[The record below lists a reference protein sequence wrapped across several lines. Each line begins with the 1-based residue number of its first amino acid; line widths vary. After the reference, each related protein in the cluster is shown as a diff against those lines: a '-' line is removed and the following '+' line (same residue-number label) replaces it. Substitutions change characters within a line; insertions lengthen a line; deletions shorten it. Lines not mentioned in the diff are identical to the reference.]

1 MTTVELTDFDAERPR
16 LTAIAVR
23 ILGSEADADDVLQ
36 EAWLRLSRTDAIV
49 DLPAWL
55 TTVVTRLCL
64 DHLRK
69 RRTRSVVEFMVP
81 DDHAPIDPEG
91 DVLLAEVTGD
101 AMQIVLDALA
111 PAQRVAFVLH
121 DVFGYPFDEVSA
133 VMGRSSTA
141 VRQLASRARRK
152 VQGVPE
158 PAALQT
164 ARAESQRVVDA
175 FLSAARGGEL
185 DTLLSLLAPDAVMRA
200 DLVGQTMGSES
211 AYSGAAAVAARFN
224 GTRGAVPVT
233 IDGELGAAWIQA
245 GSTKVA
251 FVFHLNEAGLV
262 HEVELIADPDVLAT
276 MEIVRGRA
284 KSRD

>member
-1 MTTVELTDFDAERPR
+1 VTTVELTDFDAERPR

-36 EAWLRLSRTDAIV
+36 EAWLRLSRTDTID

-69 RRTRSVVEFMVP
+69 RRTRSMVESMVP

-91 DVLLAEVTGD
+91 DALLAEVTGD
-101 AMQIVLDALA
+101 AMQVVLDALA
-111 PAQRVAFVLH
+111 PAERVAFVLH

-158 PAALQT
+158 PAALQA

-211 AYSGAAAVAARFN
+211 AGFRSNSQKRERK
-224 GTRGAVPVT
+224 RGA
-233 IDGELGAAWIQA
+233 
-245 GSTKVA
+245 
-251 FVFHLNEAGLV
+251 
-262 HEVELIADPDVLAT
+262 
-276 MEIVRGRA
+276 
-284 KSRD
+284 